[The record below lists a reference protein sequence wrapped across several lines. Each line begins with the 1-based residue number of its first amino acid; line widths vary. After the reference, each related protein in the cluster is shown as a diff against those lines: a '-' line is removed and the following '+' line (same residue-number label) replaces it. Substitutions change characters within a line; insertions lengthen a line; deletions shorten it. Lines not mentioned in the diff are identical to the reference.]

1 MELLD
6 PLLLA
11 RWQFGLTTLYHYL
24 FVPLTLGM
32 ALVTAIFQTVWY
44 RTGAVK

>member
-1 MELLD
+1 MDFLD

-11 RWQFGLTTLYHYL
+11 RWQFGLTSLYHFI

-32 ALVTAIFQTVWY
+32 SLFVAIFQTVWY
-44 RTGAVK
+44 RTGDVK